1 MFRNNYDNDS
11 VTLYVPTWSAAY
23 QPPLNPSLSSS
34 PQGRIFQV
42 EYAQE
47 AVKQGSVVVG
57 IVSKTHAVLAAVKV
71 RRETLPSAPSPY
83 WLYYQQRN
91 AEELSSYQKKII
103 PVDSHYGLALAGLA
117 SDARVLSNFMKQQSL
132 SSRLTY
138 GRPILLSE
146 ITSRVADRAQTNT
159 QQYGRRPYGVGLL
172 VAGVDAKGP
181 HLFEFQPS
189 GITQEMVACGIGARS
204 QMARTYLERNLD
216 QFEGSSR
223 EELIKHAL
231 RALNE
236 SLPQDKELTVDNTSL
251 GVSGLDENFTMYEGQ
266 QIAQWLDTTFEN
278 RNDDAGDAAAAPA
291 ADAPAQQE
299 GAGESMEVD
308 SWSWCKRGGWGI
320 EKNRQKKHNQQ
331 DLHNWRPDMMC
342 IK

>member
-11 VTLYVPTWSAAY
+11 VTLYVISRAIVPPTSQANQY
-23 QPPLNPSLSSS
+23 NSS

-57 IVSKTHAVLAAVKV
+57 IVSKTHAVLAALK
-71 RRETLPSAPSPY
+71 
-83 WLYYQQRN
+83 RN

-103 PVDSHYGLALAGLA
+103 PIDTHYGIALAGLA

-138 GRPILLSE
+138 ARPILLSD
-146 ITSRVADRAQTNT
+146 ITSRIGDRAQTNT
-159 QQYGRRPYGVGLL
+159 QQYGKRPYGVGLL
-172 VAGVDAKGP
+172 IAGVDAKGP

-189 GITQEMVACGIGARS
+189 GVTQEMVACGIGARS

-216 QFEGSSR
+216 EFENSSR

-231 RALNE
+231 RALKD
-236 SLPQDKELTVDNTSL
+236 SLSQDKELTIDNTSL
-251 GVSGLDENFTMYEGQ
+251 GVSGMDENFKLYEGQ
-266 QIAQWLDTTFEN
+266 EIAEWLDATFEN
-278 RNDDAGDAAAAPA
+278 KT
-291 ADAPAQQE
+291 E
-299 GAGESMEVD
+299 GAGDGDGEAMDTGS
-308 SWSWCKRGGWGI
+308 
-320 EKNRQKKHNQQ
+320 
-331 DLHNWRPDMMC
+331 
-342 IK
+342 